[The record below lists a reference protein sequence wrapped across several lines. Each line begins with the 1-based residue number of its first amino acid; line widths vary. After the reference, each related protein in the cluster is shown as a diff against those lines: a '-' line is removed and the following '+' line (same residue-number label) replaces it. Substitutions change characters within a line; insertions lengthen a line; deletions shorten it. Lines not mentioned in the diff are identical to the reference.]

1 MEKQTLSAVIRK
13 VSGRKVKSLRAQGL
27 LPANV
32 YGKKI
37 KSEAVQVGLKE
48 FSKVFTEAGETGL
61 VNLVIKNG
69 KTQEKA
75 VLISNVQLNPVSDIP
90 IHVDFR
96 QVDLTEKITAEVPV
110 EITGESPAEKQSLGT
125 VVQYLDEIEVEALP
139 TDLPEKF
146 MIDVSSLAEVDQ
158 AVFAK
163 DLQYDK
169 SKVNLKIAP
178 EEIVVKVEPPQKEEV
193 VAPPPA
199 AEGEVPTE
207 EGAPV
212 TKEGAEATEE
222 AGGGEPTEETKLTT
236 EDKPKE

>member
-1 MEKQTLSAVIRK
+1 MDKQTLNAEVRK
-13 VSGRKVKSLRAQGL
+13 VAGRKVKTLRAQGW

-37 KSEAVQVGLKE
+37 KSAAVQVNLKE
-48 FSKVFTEAGETGL
+48 FAKVFAQAGETGL

-75 VLISNVQLNPVSDIP
+75 VLISNVQLNPVSDVL
-90 IHVDFR
+90 IHADFR

-110 EITGESPAEKQSLGT
+110 EIIGESPAEKQNLGT
-125 VVQYLDEIEVEALP
+125 VVQYLDEVEVEALP

-146 MIDVSSLAEVDQ
+146 VIDASKLVEVDQ
-158 AVFAK
+158 AVIAK
-163 DLQYDK
+163 DLSFDK
-169 SKVNLKIAP
+169 KKVGLKIDP

-193 VAPPPA
+193 VVPPPA
-199 AEGEVPTE
+199 VEGEVPA

-212 TKEGAEATEE
+212 TEGEAAPEAGAEAQTAGEE
-222 AGGGEPTEETKLTT
+222 KPAVPEEPK
-236 EDKPKE
+236 K

>member
-1 MEKQTLSAVIRK
+1 MDKQTLNAEVRK
-13 VSGRKVKSLRAQGL
+13 VSGRKVKTLRVQGW

-37 KSEAVQVGLKE
+37 KSAAVQVDLKE
-48 FSKVFTEAGETGL
+48 FAKVFAQAGETGL

-75 VLISNVQLNPVSDIP
+75 VLISNVQLNPVSDAL
-90 IHVDFR
+90 IHADFR

-110 EITGESPAEKQSLGT
+110 EIIGESPAEKQNLGT

-146 MIDVSSLAEVDQ
+146 VIDVSKLAEVDQ
-158 AVFAK
+158 AVIAK
-163 DLQYDK
+163 DLSFDK
-169 SKVNLKIAP
+169 KKVSLKIDP

-199 AEGEVPTE
+199 AEGEVPA

-212 TKEGAEATEE
+212 TEGEAAPEAGAEAQTAGEE
-222 AGGGEPTEETKLTT
+222 KPAAPEEPK
-236 EDKPKE
+236 K